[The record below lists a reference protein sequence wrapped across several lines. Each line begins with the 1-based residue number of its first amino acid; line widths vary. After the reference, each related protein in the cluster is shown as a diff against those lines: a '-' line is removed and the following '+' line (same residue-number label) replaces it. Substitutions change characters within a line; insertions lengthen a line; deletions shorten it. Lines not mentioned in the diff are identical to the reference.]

1 MSYLTIEQSIS
12 ILPPEFKNITKC
24 SGRRP
29 IYSSSM
35 GNLYF
40 RGSKDFGYKNKTWWY
55 SIDPEVIKRERIAY
69 IVLAADVKG
78 IFLIPSCVFLAYRD
92 RHPVGAVKEGREDF
106 TILCDNNR
114 YIRHEAKCEDEDIT
128 RYFISTTESLVNVVK

>member
-24 SGRRP
+24 HGRRP

-40 RGSKDFGYKNKTWWY
+40 RGSKDFGYNNNTWLY
-55 SIDPEVIKRERIAY
+55 SIDPEVIKSERIAY

-78 IFLIPSCVFLAYRD
+78 IFIIPSSTFFAYRE
-92 RHPVGAVKEGREDF
+92 RHPVGAVKGGREDF
-106 TILCDNNR
+106 TILKDSDR
-114 YIRHEAKCEDEDIT
+114 LIRHEAKCDDEDLT
-128 RYFISTTESLVNVVK
+128 KFFIPA